1 MSGSISRRAFALS
14 LPAVLGGCVVGGPPL
29 PQIASKGPAAPT
41 KPVTASPLPP
51 PPLPPEAHLE
61 HTTDPSDAVTYA
73 AITTEPFPVPAI
85 DLKRINPAFLR
96 RTVDYMSGEAP
107 GTVIIDPGRRY
118 LYYILGGGR
127 AVRYGVGV
135 GREGFGWNGQAYIRS
150 KQEWPKWFPPPEMRQ
165 RQPELARYAPPNGMP
180 GGPGN
185 PLGARAQYLWQG
197 DKDTYYRIHGTV
209 EPWTIGSRV
218 SSGCIRMINQD
229 AIDFYGRTALNAKV
243 IVLPG

>member
-1 MSGSISRRAFALS
+1 MSGDITRRSFALG
-14 LPAVLGGCVVGGPPL
+14 LPVALGGCIVGKTPP
-29 PQIASKGPAAPT
+29 PPTVQSAPT
-41 KPVTASPLPP
+41 KPVTVAPLNP
-51 PPLPPEAHLE
+51 PPLPPEGKLDFSPD
-61 HTTDPSDAVTYA
+61 TSDVSTYA
-73 AITTEPFPVPAI
+73 EITTEPFPVPAI

-96 RTVDYMSGEAP
+96 RTVNYASAEASGS
-107 GTVIIDPGRRY
+107 VIIDPAKRY

-135 GREGFGWNGQAYIRS
+135 GREGFGWNGDAYIRS
-150 KQEWPKWFPPPEMRQ
+150 KQEWPKWFPPPEMRA
-165 RQPELARYAPPNGMP
+165 RQPELAKYAPPNGME

-185 PLGARAQYLWQG
+185 PLGARAMYLWQG
-197 DKDTYYRIHGTV
+197 NQDTYYRMHGTT

-229 AIDFYGRTALNAKV
+229 AIDLYNRTALNAKV

>member
-1 MSGSISRRAFALS
+1 MNSSITRRVFALS
-14 LPAVLGGCVVGGPPL
+14 LPVAVGGC
-29 PQIASKGPAAPT
+29 IATSSTTVSRGPAAPT
-41 KPVTASPLPP
+41 TPVAAAPLSPP
-51 PPLPPEAHLE
+51 PPLPPEAKLDYAP
-61 HTTDPSDAVTYA
+61 DPSDTATYA

-96 RTVDYMSGEAP
+96 RTVSYMSGEAP
-107 GTVIIDPGRRY
+107 GSIIIDPGKRY

-135 GREGFGWNGQAYIRS
+135 GREGFGWNGEAYIRS

-165 RQPELARYAPPNGMP
+165 RQPELAKFAPPNGMS

-185 PLGARAQYLWQG
+185 PLGARAMYLWQG
-197 DKDTYYRIHGTV
+197 NQDTYYRMHGTV

-218 SSGCIRMINQD
+218 SSGCIRLINQD
-229 AIDFYGRTALNAKV
+229 AMDLYNRAAINAKV
-243 IVLPG
+243 TVLPG

>member
-1 MSGSISRRAFALS
+1 M
-14 LPAVLGGCVVGGPPL
+14 
-29 PQIASKGPAAPT
+29 
-41 KPVTASPLPP
+41 
-51 PPLPPEAHLE
+51 PPEGKLDFSPD
-61 HTTDPSDAVTYA
+61 TSDVSTYA
-73 AITTEPFPVPAI
+73 EITTEPFPVPAI

-96 RTVDYMSGEAP
+96 RTVNYASAEASGS
-107 GTVIIDPGRRY
+107 VIIDPAKRY

-135 GREGFGWNGQAYIRS
+135 GREGFGWNGDAYIRS
-150 KQEWPKWFPPPEMRQ
+150 KQEWPKWFPPPEMRA
-165 RQPELARYAPPNGMP
+165 RQPELAKYAPPNGME

-185 PLGARAQYLWQG
+185 PLGARAMYLWQG
-197 DKDTYYRIHGTV
+197 NQDTYYRMHGTT

-229 AIDFYGRTALNAKV
+229 AIDLYNRTALNAKV

>member
-1 MSGSISRRAFALS
+1 MTRRAFALS
-14 LPAVLGGCVVGGPPL
+14 IPVALGGCVVGNTPPPIVSHGPSAPIHKVAAEPLGPP
-29 PQIASKGPAAPT
+29 PA
-41 KPVTASPLPP
+41 
-51 PPLPPEAHLE
+51 LPPEAKLDYGPE
-61 HTTDPSDAVTYA
+61 PSDAATYA

-96 RTVDYMSGEAP
+96 RTVSYLSSEPP
-107 GTVIIDPGRRY
+107 GTIIIDPGRRY
-118 LYYILGGGR
+118 LFFILGGGR

-135 GREGFGWNGQAYIRS
+135 GREGFGWHGEAYIRS

-165 RQPELARYAPPNGMP
+165 RQPELARYAPPNGFP

-185 PLGARAQYLWQG
+185 PLGARAMYLWQG
-197 DKDTYYRIHGTV
+197 DHDTYYRMHGTV

-218 SSGCIRMINQD
+218 SSGCIRLINQD
-229 AIDFYGRTALNAKV
+229 AMDLYARAAIDAKV